1 MHRHGV
7 SARTPQCPVPM
18 LEMRQ
23 RRFCSGRARKNSA
36 VDRFGFRA
44 ALGFSGIYERSLAA
58 WAGFAGDPQGYRA
71 FAEAER
77 TLPLI
82 VRQASA
88 LEE

>member
-1 MHRHGV
+1 
-7 SARTPQCPVPM
+7 
-18 LEMRQ
+18 L
-23 RRFCSGRARKNSA
+23 SGHLWSRYQEQT
-36 VDRFGFRA
+36 A